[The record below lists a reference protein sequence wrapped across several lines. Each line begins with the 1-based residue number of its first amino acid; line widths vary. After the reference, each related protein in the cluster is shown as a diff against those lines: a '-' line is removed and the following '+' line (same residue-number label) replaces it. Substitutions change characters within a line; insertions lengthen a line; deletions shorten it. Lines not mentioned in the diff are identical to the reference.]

1 MCMTQG
7 KSKKE
12 RTDSGELSEGPS
24 QEGGERS
31 VLKEE
36 RVQSK
41 REEAQKH
48 TGRGRG
54 AGAGAIVGT

>member
-1 MCMTQG
+1 
-7 KSKKE
+7 
-12 RTDSGELSEGPS
+12 LSEGPS